1 MLFCEDS
8 FPTHNS
14 LFAIRSSQLKI
25 IMTINPLFSLSL
37 ALADDALVLGHR
49 LSEWSGRAPM
59 LEEDIALSN
68 LGLDLIG
75 QARLF
80 YAYAGEIE
88 GKGRSEDA
96 FAYFRDAA
104 GYRNLLLLE
113 LEIGDFA
120 HTIARQFLYAA
131 FVHPYFQA
139 LAKSKDSRLAE
150 IAAKAVKE
158 MAYHLRHTS
167 EWMIRLG
174 DGTAESKRRMTDA
187 LEELWGYTG
196 EMFEMDQGERALA
209 AEGIAPNRAALRA
222 GWNTTVDAVLREATL
237 LRPVDRGMQIGGRA
251 GRHTEALDPMLAEM
265 QVLARQHPG
274 ATW

>member
-1 MLFCEDS
+1 
-8 FPTHNS
+8 
-14 LFAIRSSQLKI
+14 
-25 IMTINPLFSLSL
+25 MTDNTNPLFDLTL

-49 LSEWSGRAPM
+49 LSEWSGKAPM

-80 YAYAGEIE
+80 YAYAGELE
-88 GKGRSEDA
+88 GKGRGEDHL
-96 FAYFRDAA
+96 AYFRDAA
-104 GYRNLLLLE
+104 AYRNLLIVE

-139 LAKSKDSRLAE
+139 LANSKDARLAE

-174 DGTAESKRRMTDA
+174 DGTAESKQRVTEA

-196 EMFEMDQGERALA
+196 EMFEMTTSERALA
-209 AEGIAPNRAALRA
+209 GEGIAPNRAALVA
-222 GWNTTVDAVLREATL
+222 GWTATVDAVLREATL
-237 LRPVDRGMQIGGRA
+237 ARPKERGMQSGGRK
-251 GRHTEALDPMLAEM
+251 GQHTELLDHMLAEM